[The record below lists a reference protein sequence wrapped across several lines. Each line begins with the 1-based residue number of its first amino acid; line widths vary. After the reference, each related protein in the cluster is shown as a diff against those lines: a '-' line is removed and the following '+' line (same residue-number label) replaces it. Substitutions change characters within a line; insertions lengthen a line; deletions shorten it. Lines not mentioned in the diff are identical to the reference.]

1 MSSGGRGGG
10 LGRRRCRHLDEEL
23 PVTTVC
29 CGSPGRVR
37 QKICQQ
43 MAALHCTG
51 WVRPTNGWVE
61 TGTHPAQS
69 RCAASDITT
78 SQAETD
84 ILASYRLNATPTS
97 PKQ

>member
-1 MSSGGRGGG
+1 
-10 LGRRRCRHLDEEL
+10 
-23 PVTTVC
+23 
-29 CGSPGRVR
+29 
-37 QKICQQ
+37 

-69 RCAASDITT
+69 RCAGSDITT

>member
-1 MSSGGRGGG
+1 VAAAVEGWVEGGAVTLTRSCRWPRCVAGRPAASG
-10 LGRRRCRHLDEEL
+10 
-23 PVTTVC
+23 
-29 CGSPGRVR
+29 

-69 RCAASDITT
+69 RCAGSDITT
-78 SQAETD
+78 SQAATD

-97 PKQ
+97 P